1 MNYRFE
7 PAYKLMKIAINMSRL
22 QKAVTLTL
30 LSPKMFDETVVAS
43 FEHLFDG
50 ILVLTMKRVHGG
62 FQRFIRVK
70 QSPISSFNTD
80 ETPYEIVDNKPHL
93 VT

>member
-1 MNYRFE
+1 
-7 PAYKLMKIAINMSRL
+7 
-22 QKAVTLTL
+22 
-30 LSPKMFDETVVAS
+30 MFDETVVAS

-50 ILVLTMKRVHGG
+50 ILVLTMKKVHSG

-70 QSPISSFNTD
+70 QSPISSFNSD
-80 ETPYEIVDNKPHL
+80 EIPYEIVDNKPNL